1 LTSIP
6 RLAADPKTTGSVTE
20 GNSQLT
26 SLIPRPKYTSRQLSR
41 NLAVSTAD
49 AATFGV
55 MVGIGETF
63 LPAFALAVGL
73 GEVMA
78 GLVASVPLLTGGLI
92 QLATPWVLSRFNH
105 RQAWVVAASTVQAL
119 AFVPLII
126 AACIGS
132 ISGWGL
138 LLVASVYW
146 AGGLAGGPAWNSWI
160 EQMVPRTVR
169 AGYFAKR
176 TRATQIATLCGFV
189 GGGLLLQY
197 GRGAGWVTTAFA
209 VLFLVAFLFRM
220 ISVVML
226 AAHKTP
232 PPKPD
237 VPAARESSAA
247 AAANTLNGRH
257 LLIYLVMVQGV
268 VQISGPFFTPFM
280 LKKLE
285 MSYAVFTLLV
295 AVAFTAKVVS
305 LAAWGKVAKDRGA
318 AWLLTF
324 GAIAIVPLAS
334 LWTVSQSLP
343 WLIFI
348 QAINGC
354 MWAAYELGFLLMFFE
369 ALPQSQRVK
378 MLTYYNFANT
388 ASWCL
393 GASLGAL
400 VLSGFA
406 ASTQGYHTLFYLSSI
421 GRGLALVY
429 LLSHRPVVVA
439 KVTSIGLRVL
449 GLRPNGS
456 SFESPILASIPDPA
470 VASENLES
478 SSGERASAA

>member
-1 LTSIP
+1 MSE
-6 RLAADPKTTGSVTE
+6 D
-20 GNSQLT
+20 NSQLT
-26 SLIPRPKYTSRQLSR
+26 SLIPRPKYTSSQLNR

-78 GLVASVPLLTGGLI
+78 GLVASVPLLAGGLI
-92 QLATPWVLSRFNH
+92 QLATPWVLNRFNH
-105 RQAWVVAASTVQAL
+105 RQAWVVGASTVQAL

-126 AACIGS
+126 AACVGS

-138 LLVASVYW
+138 LLVASDLL
-146 AGGLAGGPAWNSWI
+146 GGWTGRRGPAWNSWI
-160 EQMVPRTVR
+160 EQTGTAQCSRGLFCQTNDEQRRSQRSAVLSAVVYCCSTDVERVGLR
-169 AGYFAKR
+169 
-176 TRATQIATLCGFV
+176 QHSLC
-189 GGGLLLQY
+189 
-197 GRGAGWVTTAFA
+197 
-209 VLFLVAFLFRM
+209 LFLVAFLFRM

-232 PPKPD
+232 PPKP
-237 VPAARESSAA
+237 VLPVALESTSRAN
-247 AAANTLNGRH
+247 ANTLNGRH

-268 VQISGPFFTPFM
+268 VQISGPFFTPYM

-285 MSYAVFTLLV
+285 MSYVVFTLLV

-305 LAAWGKVAKDRGA
+305 LAAWGKVAKNRGA

-324 GAIAIVPLAS
+324 GAFAIVPLSS

-354 MWAAYELGFLLMFFE
+354 MWAAYELGFLLLFFE
-369 ALPQSQRVK
+369 ALPQSRRVK

-393 GASLGAL
+393 GATIGAL
-400 VLSGFA
+400 VLSSFE
-406 ASTQGYHTLFYLSSI
+406 ASIEGYHALFYLSGL
-421 GRGLALVY
+421 GRAVALVY
-429 LLSHRPVVVA
+429 LLSHRPVVMA

-456 SFESPILASIPDPA
+456 SLESPILASIPEPA
-470 VASENLES
+470 PANGTLKG
-478 SSGERASAA
+478 SGERASAA

>member
-1 LTSIP
+1 MTSLT
-6 RLAADPKTTGSVTE
+6 RLAADPRTTDSVTE
-20 GNSQLT
+20 DNSQPT
-26 SLIPRPKYTSRQLSR
+26 SLIPRPTYTSRQLNR

-78 GLVASVPLLTGGLI
+78 GLVASVPLLAGGLI

-105 RQAWVVAASTVQAL
+105 RQAWVVGASTVQAL

-126 AACIGS
+126 AACVGT

-138 LLVASVYW
+138 LLVASIYW

-160 EQMVPRTVR
+160 EQIVPRTVR

-232 PPKPD
+232 PPKPAL
-237 VPAARESSAA
+237 PATRESTSAT
-247 AAANTLNGRH
+247 AANTLNGRH

-268 VQISGPFFTPFM
+268 VQISGPFFTPYM

-285 MSYAVFTLLV
+285 MSYVVFTLLV

-305 LAAWGKVAKDRGA
+305 LAAWGKVAKNRGA

-324 GAIAIVPLAS
+324 GAFAIVPLSS

-354 MWAAYELGFLLMFFE
+354 MWAAYELGFLLLFFE

-393 GASLGAL
+393 GASIGAL
-400 VLSGFA
+400 LLSAFE
-406 ASTQGYHTLFYLSSI
+406 ASIQGYHALFYLSSL
-421 GRGLALVY
+421 GRGVALIY
-429 LLSHRPVVVA
+429 LLSHRPVVIA

-456 SFESPILASIPDPA
+456 SLESPILASIPEPA
-470 VASENLES
+470 PTSEKLQ

>member
-1 LTSIP
+1 MNS
-6 RLAADPKTTGSVTE
+6 ASED
-20 GNSQLT
+20 NSQPT
-26 SLIPRPKYTSRQLSR
+26 SLNPRPKYTSHQLNR

-78 GLVASVPLLTGGLI
+78 GLVASVPLLAGGLI
-92 QLATPWVLSRFNH
+92 QLATPWVLNRFNH
-105 RQAWVVAASTVQAL
+105 RQAWVVGASTVQAL

-126 AACIGS
+126 AACVGS

-160 EQMVPRTVR
+160 EQLVPRTVR

-232 PPKPD
+232 PPKPI
-237 VPAARESSAA
+237 VPARESTSNAA
-247 AAANTLNGRH
+247 TNALNGRH

-268 VQISGPFFTPFM
+268 VQISGPFFTPYM

-285 MSYAVFTLLV
+285 MSYVVFTLLV

-305 LAAWGKVAKDRGA
+305 LAAWGKVAKNRGA
-318 AWLLTF
+318 SWLLTF
-324 GAIAIVPLAS
+324 GAFAIVPLSS

-354 MWAAYELGFLLMFFE
+354 MWAAYELGFLLLFFE

-393 GASLGAL
+393 GATVGAL
-400 VLSGFA
+400 VLSAFE
-406 ASTQGYHTLFYLSSI
+406 ASTQGYHALFYLSSL
-421 GRGLALVY
+421 GRCAALVY

-439 KVTSIGLRVL
+439 RVTSIGLRVL

-456 SFESPILASIPDPA
+456 SLESPILASMPEPA
-470 VASENLES
+470 PVSGPLKSET
-478 SSGERASAA
+478 GERASAA

>member
-1 LTSIP
+1 MTSIP
-6 RLAADPKTTGSVTE
+6 RLAADSNATDSVSE
-20 GNSQLT
+20 DNSQPT
-26 SLIPRPKYTSRQLSR
+26 SLIPRPQYTSRQLTR
-41 NLAVSTAD
+41 NLKVSTAD

-78 GLVASVPLLTGGLI
+78 GLVGSVPLLAGGLI
-92 QLATPWVLSRFNH
+92 QLATPWVLHRFNH
-105 RQAWVVAASTVQAL
+105 RQAWVVAASTLQAL

-160 EQMVPRTVR
+160 EQLVPRTVR

-226 AAHKTP
+226 AAHRTP
-232 PPKPD
+232 PVKPI
-237 VPAARESSAA
+237 VSAQLPIAAE
-247 AAANTLNGRH
+247 AANTLNGRH

-285 MSYAVFTLLV
+285 MSYIVFTLLV
-295 AVAFTAKVVS
+295 AVAFTAKIIS
-305 LAAWGKVAKDRGA
+305 LAAWGQVAKNRGA

-324 GAIAIVPLAS
+324 GAFAIIPLSS
-334 LWTVSQSLP
+334 LWTVSQALP

-354 MWAAYELGFLLMFFE
+354 MWAAYELGFFLLFFE

-393 GASLGAL
+393 GATLGAA
-400 VLSGFA
+400 VLNAFG
-406 ASTQGYHTLFYLSSI
+406 ASIQGYFALFYLSSL
-421 GRGLALVY
+421 GRCVALVY
-429 LLSHRPVVVA
+429 LLWHRPVVIA
-439 KVTSIGLRVL
+439 KVTTIGLRVL
-449 GLRPNGS
+449 GLRPNGAS
-456 SFESPILASIPDPA
+456 LESPILASIPEPA
-470 VASENLES
+470 PLTDNLKSIACEK
-478 SSGERASAA
+478 ASAA

>member
-1 LTSIP
+1 MP
-6 RLAADPKTTGSVTE
+6 ADNLQP
-20 GNSQLT
+20 T
-26 SLIPRPKYTSRQLSR
+26 SLIPRQKYTSRQLNR
-41 NLAVSTAD
+41 NLAVSTGD

-78 GLVASVPLLTGGLI
+78 GLVASIPLLAGGLI
-92 QLATPWVLSRFNH
+92 QLATPWVLDRFNH
-105 RQAWVVAASTVQAL
+105 RQAWVVGASTLQAL
-119 AFVPLII
+119 AFIPLII
-126 AACIGS
+126 AAFFGS
-132 ISGWGL
+132 ISSWGL
-138 LLVASVYW
+138 LLVASIYW
-146 AGGLAGGPAWNSWI
+146 AGGLASGPAWNSWI
-160 EQMVPRTVR
+160 EQLVPRTVR

-176 TRATQIATLCGFV
+176 TRATQMATLCGFV

-197 GRGAGWVTTAFA
+197 GRGVGWVTTAFA
-209 VLFLVAFLFRM
+209 ILFIVAFLFRM

-232 PPKPD
+232 PPKRVAPFSD
-237 VPAARESSAA
+237 SVTKKTAC
-247 AAANTLNGRH
+247 TLNGRH
-257 LLIYLVMVQGV
+257 LLIYLVIVQGV

-285 MSYAVFTLLV
+285 MSYIVFTMLV
-295 AVAFTAKVVS
+295 AVAFTAKIVS
-305 LAAWGKVAKDRGA
+305 LAAWGKIAKNRGA
-318 AWLLTF
+318 AWLLTC
-324 GAIAIVPLAS
+324 GAIGIVPLSS
-334 LWTVSQSLP
+334 LWTVSEALP

-354 MWAAYELGFLLMFFE
+354 MWAAYELGFFLLFFE

-393 GASLGAL
+393 GATVGAM
-400 VLSGFA
+400 VLNAFD
-406 ASTQGYHTLFYLSSI
+406 ASIQGYHTLFYLSSI
-421 GRGLALVY
+421 GRGVALVY

-439 KVTSIGLRVL
+439 KVTSIGLRVF
-449 GLRPNGS
+449 GLRPNGAS
-456 SFESPILASIPDPA
+456 LESPILASIPEPA
-470 VASENLES
+470 ES
-478 SSGERASAA
+478 SDGLVSTAGDKAAAA

>member
-1 LTSIP
+1 MTSIP
-6 RLAADPKTTGSVTE
+6 RLAADSNATDSVSE
-20 GNSQLT
+20 DNSQPT
-26 SLIPRPKYTSRQLSR
+26 SLIPRPQYTSRQLTR
-41 NLAVSTAD
+41 NLKVSTAD

-78 GLVASVPLLTGGLI
+78 GLVGSVPLLAGGLI
-92 QLATPWVLSRFNH
+92 QLATPWVLHRFNH
-105 RQAWVVAASTVQAL
+105 RQAWVVAASTLQAL

-160 EQMVPRTVR
+160 EQLVPRTVR

-226 AAHKTP
+226 AAHRTP
-232 PPKPD
+232 PVKPF
-237 VPAARESSAA
+237 VSAQLPVAAE
-247 AAANTLNGRH
+247 AANTLNGKH

-285 MSYAVFTLLV
+285 MSYIVFTLLV
-295 AVAFTAKVVS
+295 AVAFTAKIIS
-305 LAAWGKVAKDRGA
+305 LAAWGQVAKNRGA

-324 GAIAIVPLAS
+324 GAFAIIPLSS
-334 LWTVSQSLP
+334 LWTVSQALP

-354 MWAAYELGFLLMFFE
+354 MWAAYELGFFLLFFE

-393 GASLGAL
+393 GATLGAA
-400 VLSGFA
+400 VLNAFG
-406 ASTQGYHTLFYLSSI
+406 ASIQGYFALFYLSSL
-421 GRGLALVY
+421 GRCVALVY
-429 LLSHRPVVVA
+429 LLWHRPVVIA
-439 KVTSIGLRVL
+439 KVTTIGLRVL
-449 GLRPNGS
+449 GLRPNGAS
-456 SFESPILASIPDPA
+456 LESPILASIPEPA
-470 VASENLES
+470 PLTDNLKNIACEK
-478 SSGERASAA
+478 ASAA

>member
-1 LTSIP
+1 MGGGGFYGTSARI
-6 RLAADPKTTGSVTE
+6 RA
-20 GNSQLT
+20 
-26 SLIPRPKYTSRQLSR
+26 
-41 NLAVSTAD
+41 
-49 AATFGV
+49 
-55 MVGIGETF
+55 
-63 LPAFALAVGL
+63 
-73 GEVMA
+73 
-78 GLVASVPLLTGGLI
+78 
-92 QLATPWVLSRFNH
+92 
-105 RQAWVVAASTVQAL
+105 
-119 AFVPLII
+119 LII
-126 AACIGS
+126 AAYVGS

-138 LLVASVYW
+138 LLIASIYW

-160 EQMVPRTVR
+160 EQIVPRTVR

-232 PPKPD
+232 PAKPERAKVVSD
-237 VPAARESSAA
+237 NIAGS
-247 AAANTLNGRH
+247 TLDGRH

-268 VQISGPFFTPFM
+268 VQISGPFFTPYM

-285 MSYAVFTLLV
+285 MSYVVFTLLV

-305 LAAWGKVAKDRGA
+305 LAAWGKVAKNRGA

-324 GAIAIVPLAS
+324 GAFAIVPLSS

-354 MWAAYELGFLLMFFE
+354 MWAAYELGFLLLFFE
-369 ALPQSQRVK
+369 ALPQSRRVK

-388 ASWCL
+388 AAWCL
-393 GASLGAL
+393 GATIGAM
-400 VLSGFA
+400 VLSGFD
-406 ASTQGYHTLFYLSSI
+406 ASTQGYHALFYLSSF
-421 GRGLALVY
+421 GRCVALVY
-429 LLSHRPVVVA
+429 LLSHRPVVIA

-456 SFESPILASIPDPA
+456 SLESPILASIPDPPPTPEVHLSTA
-470 VASENLES
+470 
-478 SSGERASAA
+478 GEKASAA

>member
-1 LTSIP
+1 MTSKI
-6 RLAADPKTTGSVTE
+6 RLVADSQQTNSVPE
-20 GNSQLT
+20 DNSQPT
-26 SLIPRPKYTSRQLSR
+26 SVIPRPQYTSRQLNR

-78 GLVASVPLLTGGLI
+78 GLVASVPLLAGGLI
-92 QLATPWVLSRFNH
+92 QLATPWVLNRFNH
-105 RQAWVVAASTVQAL
+105 RQAWVVGASTLQAL

-126 AACIGS
+126 AACVGS
-132 ISGWGL
+132 ISSWGL

-160 EQMVPRTVR
+160 EQLVPRTVR

-232 PPKPD
+232 PPKP
-237 VPAARESSAA
+237 VLPVRISATDQ
-247 AAANTLNGRH
+247 AANTLNGRH
-257 LLIYLVMVQGV
+257 LLIYLVMVQGC

-285 MSYAVFTLLV
+285 MSYIVFTLLV
-295 AVAFTAKVVS
+295 AVAFTAKIVS
-305 LAAWGKVAKDRGA
+305 LAAWGKVAKNRGA

-324 GAIAIVPLAS
+324 GAFAIVPLSS

-354 MWAAYELGFLLMFFE
+354 MWAAYELGFLLLFFE

-393 GASLGAL
+393 GATIGAF
-400 VLSGFA
+400 VLSAFD
-406 ASTQGYHTLFYLSSI
+406 ASTQGYHSLFYLSSL
-421 GRGLALVY
+421 GRCAALVY
-429 LLSHRPVVVA
+429 LLAHRPVVVA

-449 GLRPNGS
+449 GLRPNGAS
-456 SFESPILASIPDPA
+456 LESPILASIPEPA
-470 VASENLES
+470 PSIDALVSTA
-478 SSGERASAA
+478 GDKAAAA

>member
-1 LTSIP
+1 MTSIP
-6 RLAADPKTTGSVTE
+6 RLAADSKAIVSVSE
-20 GNSQLT
+20 DNSQPT
-26 SLIPRPKYTSRQLSR
+26 SLIPRPQYTSRQLTR
-41 NLAVSTAD
+41 NLKVSTAD

-78 GLVASVPLLTGGLI
+78 GLISSVPLLAGGLI
-92 QLATPWVLSRFNH
+92 QLATPWVLNRFNH
-105 RQAWVVAASTVQAL
+105 RQAWVVAASTLQAL

-126 AACIGS
+126 AACVGS

-138 LLVASVYW
+138 LLIASVYW

-160 EQMVPRTVR
+160 EQLVPRTVR

-197 GRGAGWVTTAFA
+197 GRGAGWVTAAFA

-232 PPKPD
+232 PAKPA
-237 VPAARESSAA
+237 VSAPLPAAAE
-247 AAANTLNGRH
+247 AANTLNGRH

-285 MSYAVFTLLV
+285 MSYIVFTLLV
-295 AVAFTAKVVS
+295 AVAFTAKIIS
-305 LAAWGKVAKDRGA
+305 LAAWGQVAKNRGA

-324 GAIAIVPLAS
+324 GAFAIVPLSS
-334 LWTVSQSLP
+334 LWTVSQALT

-348 QAINGC
+348 QAISGC
-354 MWAAYELGFLLMFFE
+354 MWAAYELGFFLLFFE

-393 GASLGAL
+393 GATIGAA
-400 VLSGFA
+400 VLNAFG
-406 ASTQGYHTLFYLSSI
+406 ASIQGYFALFYLSSL
-421 GRGLALVY
+421 GRCAALVY
-429 LLSHRPVVVA
+429 LLWHRPVVIA
-439 KVTSIGLRVL
+439 KVTTIGLRVL
-449 GLRPNGS
+449 GLRPNGAS
-456 SFESPILASIPDPA
+456 LESPILASIPEPMTLT
-470 VASENLES
+470 ENLKSNACEK
-478 SSGERASAA
+478 ASAA